1 MYTTYHFNSVTEI
14 TTDILESIKSA
25 FKGKAI
31 VLTVEE
37 EIGNEDTPHWHIPV
51 LQERLQNL
59 DNTAFAD
66 TADFLNT
73 FKG

>member
-1 MYTTYHFNSVTEI
+1 MYTTYHFNAVTEI

-37 EIGNEDTPHWHIPV
+37 EIGNEDIPHWHIPV

-73 FKG
+73 IKG